1 MASSNSEATAVERVS
16 ALAPAYKAG
25 KSGILGPDGNA
36 GVVLEDVPNLVLFQ
50 VATWAD
56 SADQVQAVLKK
67 STGAVAPGPCRAEH
81 GKDCAVLRIEPMKW
95 WVFGAGGPELSAE
108 QGATLDLSHSR
119 THIRISGDNA
129 VDFLNRFLPLDF
141 REQSFPVNSVASSVI
156 HHVGVTVWRSS
167 DGYEMFIPRG
177 FTLTLWEAFV
187 EVAEQFGLEV
197 K

>member
-1 MASSNSEATAVERVS
+1 MASSNTEPAVVERVS
-16 ALAPAYKAG
+16 ALAPAYKVG
-25 KSGILGPDGNA
+25 KTGILGPDGNA

-50 VATWAD
+50 IATWAD
-56 SADQVQAVLKK
+56 TADQVQAAIKK
-67 STGAVAPGPCRAEH
+67 STGAVAPGPCRAAD
-81 GKDCAVLRIEPMKW
+81 GKNGAVLRIEPLKW
-95 WVFGAGGPELSAE
+95 WVLGDSGPEVSAE
-108 QGATLDLSHSR
+108 RGATLDLSHSR
-119 THIRISGDNA
+119 THIRITGDNA

-167 DGYEMFIPRG
+167 EGYEMFIPRG
-177 FTLTLWEAFV
+177 FALTLWETFV